1 MLFEMD
7 VGMVKV
13 VEEYPK
19 GLSSVVVLPG
29 DKSSRPPRKVAVRV
43 PPDAAA

>member
-19 GLSSVVVLPG
+19 GLSSVVVLG